1 MKLFFKIMFVISIL
15 FSFIYNTMSLNIER
29 IEDMPVYE
37 PNYMINQNGNKYP
50 KIYMGYSNQ
59 IKNGPYFGL
68 KDLSAVITPQFNK
81 KFLIF
86 NVKKRDNIKVYDKR
100 IEDSNKLIIKYKNN
114 DYYIQW
120 GDSLDGK
127 IEVKSNISAI
137 IKRETL
143 DKQILYEIK
152 IPWGKITFF
161 KKIPLKINFVI
172 YDNDKYNS
180 KKMVLSESYYSLYFN
195 ILNNY
200 LHVENPSF
208 FTFDSKKVINFE
220 INSDTK
226 NSSSL
231 IINLNGKNYKK
242 NISINKGANKYRLI
256 LNNEK
261 LLENNKLDIKY
272 EDLSSSINFK
282 YFESLD
288 IPLNNYRY
296 KQIYNEAKKTVQVK
310 KSLIDNQKYKL
321 FLKNNT
327 SNRIKNLV
335 LIDKWDSLLEI
346 YSNDSIRLKNMYLFK
361 IKKQFD
367 RFTYFD
373 LIEIIKNFK
382 HPNNIVNLILWDIN
396 IKNVLSH
403 FLKNP
408 LHNDFNII
416 ITDHYKDNFSFF
428 DDILKENMGIFNITY
443 IYNSFNNE
451 LLEKIDNIKYIKYN
465 YIDENEI
472 FNRVSSFKFEPIN
485 NYNYF
490 SSNITNNWVDGI
502 EILELKDY
510 SQDRFGVSVES
521 LNSNINI
528 YTRNLSLFS
537 LKNGYK
543 NINIDD
549 KNLKSNNK
557 TKNYYIFNKDSS
569 KWQKIKDE
577 SRILPN
583 IKSFFTNKIT
593 CFDENTQ
600 EYWLKNFK
608 RDTNISDKKRVIYYN
623 KTNTIPELL
632 MNNFKIRSNQNG
644 FYTMGNN
651 FIKYEDNYIVLFRN
665 KEKVLLMFNY
675 MLKKFIYYPFN
686 FILLDK
692 KGEFQKGGGLILK

>member
-1 MKLFFKIMFVISIL
+1 MFVISIL

>member
-1 MKLFFKIMFVISIL
+1 LKLFFKIMFVISIL